1 MNTILLI
8 DDDAI
13 ILSTFGLALR
23 NSGYRVFEASTGFEG
38 FEIAQQQLPDLII
51 TDIAMPDGD
60 GESLLHHIRQHPDL
74 NHTQVVLMTGQV
86 DHLNSRRGMEA
97 GADDFLAK
105 PVSLE
110 ALLNCVKARL
120 KRAQL
125 NWRVQDQ
132 MLAQLRAS
140 LHSNLPHEFFTPLGG
155 ILGLTDIL
163 RSDLPSL
170 SPAEAT
176 EILTDIRHSAL
187 RLHRSLRNYLRILE
201 LRTPTDPEKLPA
213 PLSSA
218 EVEKSVWSG
227 VRESVLRR
235 RRDADVAVKVEPCEI
250 MASAT
255 DLSLIVEELVDNAC
269 RYSRLGTP
277 VTIDFNAEGVLT
289 VTDAGRGISPEELRQ
304 IRAFH
309 RFDRTKIEHE
319 GLGLGLILVQ
329 KLSTRCGTKPVFE
342 SPPSGGTGIQIA
354 FVKSIRVPRLEA
366 VPAA

>member
-23 NSGYRVFEASTGFEG
+23 SSGYRVFEAKTGFEG

-60 GESLLHHIRQHPDL
+60 GEALLHHIRQHPDL
-74 NHTQVVLMTGQV
+74 NHTQVVLMTGQA
-86 DHLNSRRGMEA
+86 DHITSRRGMEA

-105 PVSLE
+105 PVSLQ

-132 MLAQLRAS
+132 MLAQLRSS

-163 RSDLPSL
+163 RSDLANMSPS
-170 SPAEAT
+170 EAN
-176 EILTDIRHSAL
+176 EILGDIRHSAL

-201 LRTPTDPEKLPA
+201 LRTPPDPEKLPA
-213 PLSSA
+213 PLSTH
-218 EVEKSVWSG
+218 EVEKSIWSG
-227 VRESVLRR
+227 VRESVRR
-235 RRDADVAVKVEPCEI
+235 RSRDGDVTVTIDPCEI

-255 DLSLIVEELVDNAC
+255 DLSLIVEELADNAC
-269 RYSRLGTP
+269 RYSRQGTP
-277 VTIDFNAEGVLT
+277 ITINFDAEGVLT

-309 RFDRTKIEHE
+309 QFDRTKIEHE

-329 KLSTRCGTKPVFE
+329 KLSTRCGTKPVIE
-342 SPPSGGTGIQIA
+342 STSGGTSIQIA
-354 FVKSIRVPRLEA
+354 FVKSIRVPRLET